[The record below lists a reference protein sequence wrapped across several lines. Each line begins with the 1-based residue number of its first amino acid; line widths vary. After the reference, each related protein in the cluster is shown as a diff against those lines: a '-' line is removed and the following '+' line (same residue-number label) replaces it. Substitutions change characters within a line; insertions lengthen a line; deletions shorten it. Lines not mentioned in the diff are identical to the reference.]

1 MVRSYQRVPGED
13 QQLAVGPYSIVLT
26 PADVRAAR
34 ERARRTGDVHNV
46 ARTAFVQSLLRT
58 LADRLA
64 HAQGMDSP
72 GERLPELLDDLRAA
86 RDVRVAVNLCWLPLT
101 PAGVLDAL
109 LSKQHRLAHA
119 TSGVLRAAAAQGST
133 RHGRGRAAAGRDR

>member
-1 MVRSYQRVPGED
+1 TGAVLLTPGQLTPGVDTTLRDSPAVAAVKGDLRMVDVIRRMVRSYQRVPDED

-26 PADVRAAR
+26 PADVRSAR

-46 ARTAFVQSLLRT
+46 ARTAFVQALLRT

-101 PAGVLDAL
+101 
-109 LSKQHRLAHA
+109 
-119 TSGVLRAAAAQGST
+119 
-133 RHGRGRAAAGRDR
+133 